1 MNWIYYTKDLC
12 EYKYFLFLC
21 NSWSCAQ
28 PPTGGVDCWVQ
39 DYANISLIQEASFK
53 LACENTPV
61 S

>member
-1 MNWIYYTKDLC
+1 MNWIYYMKDL
-12 EYKYFLFLC
+12 LNINTSC
-21 NSWSCAQ
+21 NTWSCAQ
-28 PPTGGVDCWVQ
+28 SPTGGVDCWVQ